1 MDLEVLPVEGS
12 LVKFGGFEFGFESD
26 FGKFVQNSLVNTVLI
41 RYCDYQP
48 VTKSP
53 KIWSCDYSQMSF

>member
-26 FGKFVQNSLVNTVLI
+26 FGKFVQNSFGNPVNFEKI
-41 RYCDYQP
+41 RLKY
-48 VTKSP
+48 
-53 KIWSCDYSQMSF
+53 